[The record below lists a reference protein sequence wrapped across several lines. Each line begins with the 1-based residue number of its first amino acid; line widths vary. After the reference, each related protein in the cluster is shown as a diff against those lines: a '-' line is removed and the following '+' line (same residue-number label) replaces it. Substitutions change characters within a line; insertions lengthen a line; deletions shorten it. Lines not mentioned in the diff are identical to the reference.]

1 MFRASGTTLMTHF
14 INGIKA
20 KANAV
25 SSTVGSIASS
35 AANAGNQYYSTF
47 YLSGVHLVNGFVAGI
62 SGSIQHA
69 ANAAA
74 SMAAAASAA
83 ARNNL
88 KIHSPSRVFQE
99 IGSYVPKG
107 FAIGIGEFGSLVK
120 KSVNRMSDNAINGTR
135 SAMLKMDSL
144 LNGEINTQ
152 PTIRPVLDLSDIQ
165 SGVGSLNSMIGGNRM
180 LNVMS
185 DLNSI
190 GNSISNR
197 SQSSTDIIDAINSLG
212 KKLSTNNGG
221 SSYVINGITYDDGHN
236 VANAVQT
243 IVKAAKIGRRM

>member
-1 MFRASGTTLMTHF
+1 M
-14 INGIKA
+14 
-20 KANAV
+20 
-25 SSTVGSIASS
+25 
-35 AANAGNQYYSTF
+35 
-47 YLSGVHLVNGFVAGI
+47 
-62 SGSIQHA
+62 
-69 ANAAA
+69 
-74 SMAAAASAA
+74 
-83 ARNNL
+83 
-88 KIHSPSRVFQE
+88 
-99 IGSYVPKG
+99 
-107 FAIGIGEFGSLVK
+107 
-120 KSVNRMSDNAINGTR
+120 
-135 SAMLKMDSL
+135 
-144 LNGEINTQ
+144 
-152 PTIRPVLDLSDIQ
+152 LDLSDIQ